1 MAGILIDYSRFVE
14 VQQRRARIA
23 AELGQEHQTPASRT
37 RVAPIDHAVEAGEPP
52 PTVVDTKMTRGVVDV
67 R

>member
-1 MAGILIDYSRFVE
+1 MAGILIDYARFVE

-23 AELGQEHQTPASRT
+23 AELGQTQQTPASRT
-37 RVAPIDHAVEAGEPP
+37 RVTPIDHAVEASEPP
-52 PTVVDTKMTRGVVDV
+52 QAVVDAKMTRGVVDV